1 VDKKKTTCLARG
13 RTMSKTDFELGKRVH
28 KHLVN
33 LGIETPMI
41 KSDLVKRNEQFERLE
56 YHFSEIMTAL
66 NLDLSDDSLIDTPK
80 RIAKMYLTEFF
91 SGLEYGNFPKCT
103 IIENKFGSEM
113 VIEKDIKVM
122 SNCEHHFVT
131 IDGVATI
138 AYIPRDHVIG
148 LSKLNRIV
156 DFFSRRPQVQER
168 LTNQIW
174 HTLNYILGTDDVAVY
189 VDAIHYCV
197 RSRGVSD
204 ANSRTVTNK
213 LGGAFLEHGPTRSE
227 FMSLCKS

>member
-1 VDKKKTTCLARG
+1 
-13 RTMSKTDFELGKRVH
+13 MSKTDPNLGHRVH
-28 KHLVN
+28 QHLVS
-33 LGIETPMI
+33 LGIETPMLADQLSKKLKI
-41 KSDLVKRNEQFERLE
+41 ESIEIAFEQ
-56 YHFSEIMTAL
+56 IMETLGL
-66 NLDLSDDSLIDTPK
+66 NLHDDSLTDTPA
-80 RIAKMYLTEFF
+80 RVAKMYVNEFF
-91 SGLEYGNFPKCT
+91 SGLDYENFPKCT

-113 VIEKDIKVM
+113 VIEKDINVM

-213 LGGAFLEHGPTRSE
+213 LGGAFLDHGPTRSE
-227 FMSLCKS
+227 FMSFCKS